1 MTAPT
6 VTILHADA
14 EHLPLADRSVDLVFG
29 SPPYCDARTYGIK
42 AQRKCVEWVE
52 WMLRCTAE
60 AQRVCRGPV
69 LWVAAGV
76 TRKRNCWCDVRF
88 ESADSCR
95 LFGDRRCGWYD

>member
-76 TRKRNCWCDVRF
+76 TRKRNYWPAKVR
-88 ESADSCR
+88 
-95 LFGDRRCGWYD
+95 RRIVHGAWSRG